1 MMNQIQFPVI
11 TIQREYAAGGRS
23 VAKLLAEKLNI
34 PWFDKDFIITTAQNS
49 GLSIEDIEKDS
60 EEIGDGEK
68 LFDTIFHSASMHD
81 KVFYTQREVILK
93 LAQSPCIIIG
103 RASNAI
109 LKEAG
114 IRALHVYLYSDMD
127 HKIQH
132 AKELNEYGKMPVEK
146 FIQKKNK
153 ARANFFEQYTGISF
167 SDMHNYDIC
176 LNTSI
181 GYEECASILEK
192 YVKESKKRFINSQK

>member
-1 MMNQIQFPVI
+1 MNQIYPVI

-34 PWFDKDFIITTAQNS
+34 PWYDNDFIKTTANDS
-49 GLSIEDIEKDS
+49 GLSIQDIKKDS

-68 LFDTIFHSASMHD
+68 LFDTLFHAESMHD

-114 IRALHVYLYSDMD
+114 IPALHVYLYSDMK
-127 HKIQH
+127 HKIEH
-132 AKELNEYGKMPVEK
+132 AKELHEYGKMSIEK
-146 FIQKKNK
+146 FIAKKDK
-153 ARANFFEQYTGISF
+153 ARANFFEQYTGLSF
-167 SDMHNYDIC
+167 TDMHNYDISI
-176 LNTSI
+176 NTAL
-181 GYEECASILEK
+181 GYETCASVLETF
-192 YVKESKKRFINSQK
+192 VKENEKKLR